1 MTHKNILSSVE
12 FYNQLSDSYDQM
24 MSWQPRI
31 SHEGM
36 FFKKLVADNKI
47 KSSLSVACNS
57 GFYVVMFRRLG
68 VDAVGIDESPKMID
82 KARANSVACGVTVD
96 FVCGDY
102 HNLARRFSEGFDIIT
117 LMTDSVSHIKRH
129 ADLTKIIEGL
139 YAILN
144 PGGLLVLQ
152 TRNYETILKNQERF
166 QPPISNRSGIDETIF
181 FRVLDFS
188 AKSMECSIVKFHK
201 HENQWNNQVLT
212 TEVFPYLKTDL
223 EEMLKGAGFKD
234 INVYRNFNLE
244 DFDKNSPDLIFVA
257 HKKGGLKPARKK
269 NSIPL
274 KKAAPPLKAK
284 ANLPAKTPLAKS
296 KSSPPHKKG
305 KRK

>member
-31 SHEGM
+31 NQEGM
-36 FFKKLVADNKI
+36 FFKKLVAEKKV

-102 HNLARRFSEGFDIIT
+102 HNLAKRFSEGFDIIT
-117 LMTDSVSHIKRH
+117 LMTDSLSHIKSRT
-129 ADLTKIIEGL
+129 DCNKIMEGL
-139 YAILN
+139 FAILN

-152 TRNYETILKNQERF
+152 TRNYEMILKNQERF
-166 QPPISNRSGIDETIF
+166 QPPISNRIGIDETIF
-181 FRVLDFS
+181 FRVLDFA
-188 AKSMECSIVKFHK
+188 AKSMDYSIVKFHK

-212 TEVFPYLKTDL
+212 TEIFPYLKTDL
-223 EEMLKGAGFKD
+223 EEMLKGAGFKE
-234 INVYRNFNLE
+234 INVYRNFHLE

-257 HKKGGLKPARKK
+257 HKKGGPKPGRKK
-269 NSIPL
+269 NPIPL
-274 KKAAPPLKAK
+274 KKTAPPPKAK
-284 ANLPAKTPLAKS
+284 ANLPSKTQLAKS
-296 KSSPPHKKG
+296 KTPPSHKKG